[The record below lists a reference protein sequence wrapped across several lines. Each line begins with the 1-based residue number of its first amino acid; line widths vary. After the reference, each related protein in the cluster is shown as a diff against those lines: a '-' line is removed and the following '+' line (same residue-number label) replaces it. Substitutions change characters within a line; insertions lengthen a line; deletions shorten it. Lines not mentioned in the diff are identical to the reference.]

1 VFGIGWSE
9 LLVIALAILVFLG
22 PKDLP
27 RLFNRLGRL
36 MRELQTASRELRNQL
51 ETDLTDVPDP
61 RKIADELA
69 DEAKALAGSPYAEIR
84 EIDAQLKGDIEKA
97 GEAPA
102 KKEDHAG

>member
-27 RLFNRLGRL
+27 RLLQRLGRL
-36 MRELQTASRELRNQL
+36 MRELQVASRDLRNQL

-61 RKIADELA
+61 RKIAEDLA
-69 DEAKALAGSPYAEIR
+69 DEAKALAGSPYAGIR
-84 EIDAQLKGDIEKA
+84 ELDAQLKGDFEKA
-97 GEAPA
+97 GEPAA